1 MQRMLQFFLTVIG
14 VCTTVLFIPRFLFS
28 STPQRSIEQ
37 RNTQEG
43 QGPDD
48 GSTIDINYGTSLV
61 KGVHPDFRVM
71 RKSHRLFVQAWPS
84 NGKFWRK
91 ENPTPADMKFIGLNP
106 SELLVQRSTSQ
117 KEEDAFA
124 QQLRLI
130 GAQEWEDE
138 ERCEEQY
145 YSEGE
150 LVGLRKYHQSIYGWP
165 SNGKGLWVYE
175 YNSLPRLQPR
185 GLLEA
190 LRDVQNM
197 DEQCAILQKW
207 QATFY
212 EDPSDY
218 PPIADLFKDQKR
230 GEHERK

>member
-1 MQRMLQFFLTVIG
+1 MYS
-14 VCTTVLFIPRFLFS
+14 PRFLFL
-28 STPQRSIEQ
+28 STPQQSIEQ

-71 RKSHRLFVQAWPS
+71 RKSHRLFVQAWAS

-106 SELLVQRSTSQ
+106 SELLVQRSASQ

-150 LVGLRKYHQSIYGWP
+150 LVSLRKYYQSIYGWP

-197 DEQCAILQKW
+197 DEQCAILEKW

-218 PPIADLFKDQKR
+218 PPITDLFKDQKKR
-230 GEHERK
+230 RA